1 MVGFPRKDSKIDKEL
16 QQQQQQQQQLL
27 LLLQS
32 SLLVLV
38 VLITTYIGF
47 MQHDQATS
55 ISQLAV
61 MQKDEATAISQLAVM
76 QKDQATAISQ
86 LAVMQKD
93 QATAISQLTAMQKD
107 QLAAI
112 GMIDLKLNSII
123 GGTSVAL
130 AIFAGLG
137 KITTT
142 IKNSQDIA
150 LNNMKL
156 EELRNNLNGTE
167 SKT

>member
-61 MQKDEATAISQLAVM
+61 MQKD
-76 QKDQATAISQ
+76 QATAISQ

-93 QATAISQLTAMQKD
+93 QGTAISQLTAMQKD